1 MVQIESGATDTA
13 KSIDRRRDIVH
24 AAGEVF
30 RRHGVHHAG
39 MREIAAA
46 CGMQVGNLYYWFEN
60 KASLVAF
67 CQRDSLDGLLATAA
81 WVRQL
86 NVPPD
91 SQLFLLLVAH
101 VRRLNEWSPGSLA
114 HLEAE
119 GLDGAAREE
128 LLGARDRYAR
138 ELEAVLDAGIRTG
151 IFRHVDPRVAVLGA
165 LGSTNWTVRW
175 FRQDGPRSAHSIGV
189 ELAEMIVRGLLTSG
203 RDLNVPNDETYVA
216 LERVALELR

>member
-1 MVQIESGATDTA
+1 MVQIESSPDSA
-13 KSIDRRRDIVH
+13 KAVERRREIVQ

-30 RRHGVHHAG
+30 RRRGVDHAG

-81 WVRQL
+81 WVRGLALAPDTQL
-86 NVPPD
+86 
-91 SQLFLLLVAH
+91 LLLLVAH

-119 GLDGAAREE
+119 GLDGAARTE
-128 LLGARDRYAR
+128 LLAARDRYAR
-138 ELEAVLDAGIRTG
+138 ELEVVVDAGIRDG
-151 IFRHVDPRVAVLGA
+151 VFRAVDPRVAVLGA
-165 LGSTNWTVRW
+165 LGATNWTVRW
-175 FRQDGPRSAHSIGV
+175 LRPTGPRSAHSLGL
-189 ELAEMIVRGLLTSG
+189 ELAEMIVRGLLVEG
-203 RDLNVPNDETYVA
+203 RHLALPDENTYA
-216 LERVALELR
+216 TLERVALELR